1 MLEQVTPE
9 RRQPL
14 AVGAPLLVVHVAGDD
29 PGALPELEGQG
40 IYELLDHVF
49 ATGEPYVGSEVP
61 LMIERRPDARIL
73 LLGRGGVE
81 FAARLRARDPR
92 FAGVFWTP
100 GYLGPDAL
108 SYHLQAADI
117 AIQPYPDGADTR
129 RTSLMACLANGVPT
143 VTTRGRFTT
152 GDVMLSVVGYPVA
165 GEPHTAGQI
174 AAEIQADPRTA
185 VVGEFPDL
193 PLREATRAAY
203 LANFAIDHPVARLLA
218 DEDGG

>member
-1 MLEQVTPE
+1 MNDLVDGWFWRMHRGEQPPPPV
-9 RRQPL
+9 
-14 AVGAPLLVVHVAGDD
+14 ALLLKQRIVRVDPADESSLVIHVAA
-29 PGALPELEGQG
+29 P
-40 IYELLDHVF
+40 I
-49 ATGEPYVGSEVP
+49 
-61 LMIERRPDARIL
+61 RRAS
-73 LLGRGGVE
+73 
-81 FAARLRARDPR
+81 A
-92 FAGVFWTP
+92 FWTP
-100 GYLGPDAL
+100 GYLGPEAL